1 MENHNVKKAKLLI
14 CLVARHKG
22 EKLVNAAKAAGA
34 RGGTLALGQSL
45 GNSRLLQALSL
56 GDVQQDVI
64 FIVMTEEGP
73 EVVNAIKQAAEN
85 EPKKFAGTAILLN
98 VPEMF
103 LTRAAKPASDGN
115 DAAEEQG
122 KQNTINGKCVLD
134 ADLEAKGKGMD
145 SGYKLITVIV
155 NSGYADDVMAS
166 ARKAGATGGTI
177 INARGTGTEEDVKF
191 FGITLVPEKEMLII
205 VSPKDKVESIACA
218 IATVPTLAAP
228 GGGIIFT
235 QNVEDFIILGQQKTW
250 QE

>member
-1 MENHNVKKAKLLI
+1 MQTHIVRTAKMLI
-14 CLVARHKG
+14 TFVGRHKG
-22 EKLVNAAKAAGA
+22 EDLVAAAKSAGA

-64 FIVMTEEGP
+64 FTAMGEEGP
-73 EVVNAIKQAAEN
+73 AVLQAIKKAAEE
-85 EPKKFAGTAILLN
+85 EPKKYSGLAVLLN
-98 VPEMF
+98 VPDLIIKKHVDAPGTGPEPE
-103 LTRAAKPASDGN
+103 APAKPFELN
-115 DAAEEQG
+115 EEAR
-122 KQNTINGKCVLD
+122 TAVM
-134 ADLEAKGKGMD
+134 E

-155 NSGYADDVMAS
+155 NSGYADDVMAE

-177 INARGTGTEEDVKF
+177 INARGTGTQEDVKF
-191 FGITLVPEKEMLII
+191 FGITLVPEKEMLMI
-205 VSPKDKVESIACA
+205 VSPLDKVTPIARA

-235 QNVEDFIILGQQKTW
+235 QNVEEFIILGQQKTW